1 MHDIAYWRGGS
12 KAERE
17 EADQAFKHC
26 VEKKTGNPELAALMF
41 QAVRAGG
48 EPYFPTWYRWGYGW
62 PLGRGYQGL
71 SPEEEEMVAEKL
83 RKFRQD

>member
-1 MHDIAYWRGGS
+1 MALQCIS
-12 KAERE
+12 VVEPE
-17 EADQAFKHC
+17 SFSISTFT
-26 VEKKTGNPELAALMF
+26 VEKKTGNPKLAALMF

-62 PLGRGYQGL
+62 PLGRGYQEL